1 MKGKEPLSLLTPY
14 LHHSIGLSAADIVPP
29 ASDQLGASVS
39 EGYPSRVIR
48 FLDDVAPLHLPE
60 DWEISAWDRLA
71 FLVVLASSCISYV
84 PILSVGPCDQ
94 RISR

>member
-1 MKGKEPLSLLTPY
+1 VKGKEPLSLLTPY

-60 DWEISAWDRLA
+60 DWEI
-71 FLVVLASSCISYV
+71 
-84 PILSVGPCDQ
+84 
-94 RISR
+94 